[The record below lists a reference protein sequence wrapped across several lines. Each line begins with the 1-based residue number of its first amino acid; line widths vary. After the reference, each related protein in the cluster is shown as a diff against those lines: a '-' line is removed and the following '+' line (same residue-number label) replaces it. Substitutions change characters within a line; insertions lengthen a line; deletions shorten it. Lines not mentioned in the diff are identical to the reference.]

1 MSEIIYPERV
11 PLACTPTPLVPLERL
26 SKLLGGPTIY
36 VKRDDLTGSLLSGN
50 KVRKLEFLLADAIA
64 VGATHVITSGGVQSN
79 HARATAFAA
88 AQLGLKCRLVLRE
101 DSVPA
106 NEGNFLLDQLA
117 GAEIFSYSKADYI
130 GQFDRLIEMHCA
142 IVESEKGTPYVIPT
156 GGSNALGMW
165 GYIRCADELH
175 EQIKQQGLDVSDVVC
190 ATGSVGTQAGLATGF
205 SILDTDYHVTG
216 IAVCDDEPYFT
227 QRIRDDQLAWQQS
240 YSQGIEALMP
250 TTNVSTD
257 DRFIGPG
264 YAQAGPE
271 VYSLIQEIAQLEG
284 LLLDPVYTG
293 KAFYGLIERIKKGEF
308 NSAKDIVFVHTG
320 GMFGVFSHNDKFS
333 F

>member
-1 MSEIIYPERV
+1 MSVINYPERV
-11 PLACTPTPLVPLERL
+11 PLACTPTPLVPLARL
-26 SKLLGGPTIY
+26 SAELGGPNIY

-64 VGATHVITSGGVQSN
+64 QGATHVITSGGIQSN

-101 DSVPA
+101 DQLPS
-106 NEGNFLLDQLA
+106 NSGNLLLDQLA

-142 IVESEKGTPYVIPT
+142 IIEAEKGKPYVIPT
-156 GGSNALGMW
+156 GGSNGLGIW
-165 GYIRCADELH
+165 GYIRCAEELH
-175 EQIKQQGLDVSDVVC
+175 NQVQEMDLDVVDVVC

-205 SILDTDYHVTG
+205 HILETAYHVTG
-216 IAVCDDEPYFT
+216 IAVCDSENYFT
-227 QRIRDDQLAWQQS
+227 RRIEQDQIAWQS
-240 YSQGIEALMP
+240 HYSEGIKVSVP
-250 TTNVSTD
+250 SSNVSTD
-257 DRFIGPG
+257 DRYIGEG
-264 YAQAGPE
+264 YAVAGPE
-271 VYSLIQEIAQLEG
+271 IYALIEKVAKIEG

-293 KAFYGLIERIKKGEF
+293 KAFYGLIDRIKNGEF
-308 NSAKDIVFVHTG
+308 SSAKDIIFVHTG